1 MNIRP
6 KLLLG
11 FFFFSVLALIL
22 FLLPRS
28 VVSKKELSASTEG
41 TGTKE
46 KAIPGNPEALH
57 VLSPDAER
65 EIAVIR
71 SALAKEEKEPGKA
84 GHSVQLAKV
93 FEKAKKYDSAG
104 FWYESAMR
112 YNPSMHLEFE
122 AGSSYFEGLP
132 FIASP
137 SKLDAGA
144 AKVRKLLEAV
154 PKTDKRY
161 AEAQARAALT
171 WVNSPQPMKG
181 ILRLRELAEAN
192 PENSFIAGQLGLLS
206 YQSGQYEK
214 AIDRFRKVLSLEKG
228 NVNAWFYLSSSLF
241 QTGRKEEAA
250 AAAKSGLPFATDDQT
265 KASFEEILHQTEK

>member
-28 VVSKKELSASTEG
+28 VVSKKELTASTEG
-41 TGTKE
+41 GGNKE
-46 KAIPGNPEALH
+46 EVISENTDASHALSPEA
-57 VLSPDAER
+57 EK
-65 EIAVIR
+65 EIAVIK
-71 SALAKEEKEPGKA
+71 SALAKEAKEVGKA
-84 GHSVQLAKV
+84 GHSIQLAKV
-93 FEKAKKYDSAG
+93 FEKVKKYDSAG

-137 SKLDAGA
+137 SKLETGA

-161 AEAQARAALT
+161 AEAQARSALT

-192 PENSFIAGQLGLLS
+192 PENAFIAWQLGLLS

-228 NVNAWFYLSSSLF
+228 NVNAWFYLSSSLL
-241 QTGRKEEAA
+241 QTGRKEEAS
-250 AAAKSGLPFATDDQT
+250 AAAKSGLPFATDEQT

>member
-28 VVSKKELSASTEG
+28 VVSKKELTASTEVNSN
-41 TGTKE
+41 KE
-46 KAIPGNPEALH
+46 EVISEHPDASHALSPEA
-57 VLSPDAER
+57 EK
-65 EIAVIR
+65 EIALIK
-71 SALAKEEKEPGKA
+71 SALLKEATEAEKA
-84 GHSVQLAKV
+84 GHSIQLAKV
-93 FEKAKKYDSAG
+93 FEKVKKYDSAG

-137 SKLDAGA
+137 SKLEAGA

-161 AEAQARAALT
+161 AAAQARSALT

-192 PENSFIAGQLGLLS
+192 PENAFIAWQLGLLS

-228 NVNAWFYLSSSLF
+228 NVNAWFYLSSSLL
-241 QTGRKEEAA
+241 QTGRKEEAS